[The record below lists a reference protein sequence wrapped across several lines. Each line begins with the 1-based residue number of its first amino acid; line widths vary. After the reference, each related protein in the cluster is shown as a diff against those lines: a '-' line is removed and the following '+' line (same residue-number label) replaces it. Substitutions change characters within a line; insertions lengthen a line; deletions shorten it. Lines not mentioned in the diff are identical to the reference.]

1 MYMDLEI
8 LLRDV
13 KKAQSSTLEGD
24 EQNSEILWSLHRFLS
39 KNSSLDDVIDKV
51 VVTLLD
57 DAIPVD
63 SESSLDF
70 RSFDLSKDV
79 V

>member
-13 KKAQSSTLEGD
+13 KKAQSSALEGD

-39 KNSSLDDVIDKV
+39 KNSSLNEVIDKI

-57 DAIPVD
+57 DAIPVEG
-63 SESSLDF
+63 ESNLGF
-70 RSFDLSKDV
+70 RSFYLSKDAV
-79 V
+79 